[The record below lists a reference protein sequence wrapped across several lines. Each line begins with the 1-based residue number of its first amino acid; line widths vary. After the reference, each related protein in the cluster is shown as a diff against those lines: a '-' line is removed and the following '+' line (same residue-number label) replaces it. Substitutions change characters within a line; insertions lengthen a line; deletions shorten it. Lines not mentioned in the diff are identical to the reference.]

1 MIKMILAFA
10 LATAGYAS
18 AHSGDHHD
26 SMLATLMHLL
36 SEPDHLALAVGE
48 KMPRILA
55 ALSLGVIPWCVAFG
69 VLVAFGVRL
78 AG

>member
-26 SMLATLMHLL
+26 SMLATLMHLF
-36 SEPDHLALAVGE
+36 SEPDHLALAVGAV
-48 KMPRILA
+48 IVG
-55 ALSLGVIPWCVAFG
+55 ALGARLLRRRSKASRQLFG
-69 VLVAFGVRL
+69 DR
-78 AG
+78 

>member
-1 MIKMILAFA
+1 MIKVMLAFA

-36 SEPDHLALAVGE
+36 SEPDHLALAVGAV
-48 KMPRILA
+48 IVG
-55 ALSLGVIPWCVAFG
+55 ALGARLLHRRGKPSRPPFG
-69 VLVAFGVRL
+69 DR
-78 AG
+78 